1 MACST
6 PNCGDAEITGA
17 WIDEAAAI
25 PQEDL
30 DRLLAGSRPRLVCD
44 GGEAAHVVYPIGTLT
59 GEAKAHADRLLAA
72 SFKQTAAIVRK
83 LA

>member
-1 MACST
+1 
-6 PNCGDAEITGA
+6 
-17 WIDEAAAI
+17 
-25 PQEDL
+25 
-30 DRLLAGSRPRLVCD
+30 LVCD